1 MTTMIVLTTS
11 GKRRVEL
18 IAVCHRHENRVVNVA
33 F

>member
-1 MTTMIVLTTS
+1 MTRMIVLTTS

-18 IAVCHRHENRVVNVA
+18 IVACHRHENRVVKVA